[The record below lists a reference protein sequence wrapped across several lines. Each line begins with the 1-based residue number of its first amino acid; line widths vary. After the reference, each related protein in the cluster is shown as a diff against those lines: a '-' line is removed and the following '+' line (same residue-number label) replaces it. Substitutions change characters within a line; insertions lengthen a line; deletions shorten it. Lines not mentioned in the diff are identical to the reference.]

1 MMDISTAREKILE
14 QERLRPVPRQF
25 SALWERGETW
35 RQAFSELVAAERA
48 RDTLFEQL
56 IDAASGLEA
65 RRARLQ
71 QWSSSLHESQAW
83 HDQLAGTL
91 GRHQRLWNVDEQGQS
106 LAPNDL
112 FTHQGLLELRTIA
125 CASRRIFVELEYL
138 EYRRRGVGRLNE
150 TEWQQAWSDLLQ
162 AFRQQVSRYRHW
174 FDADL
179 AEDLYAERLGWC
191 LRLQRL
197 QTATQQLWSARHDL
211 DQAGLRADAAV
222 VDRMVESLRLD
233 RVLNSS
239 PVGAIAMGI
248 MVLVILGFVF
258 GGGGKSSSTIPTV
271 TAVAVDATPIQAPAT
286 SAGDLGTLNQEG
298 KELLKQGRCEE
309 AIQRFQAAFDANPG
323 AHEAYEPLNNMA
335 FCRYELGRNEQA
347 LSTWQ
352 QALSIEPNS
361 PDANAGIGMVLYEV
375 GRQDEG
381 IAYYRNALGWKAGYA
396 DEIWLRTV
404 AFWSERAIT
413 NSRALRSASVP

>member
-1 MMDISTAREKILE
+1 
-14 QERLRPVPRQF
+14 LRPVPRQF
-25 SALWERGETW
+25 SALWERGDTW
-35 RQAFSELVAAERA
+35 RQAFSELIAVERSD
-48 RDTLFEQL
+48 DTLFEQL
-56 IDAASGLEA
+56 VDAASGLEA

-125 CASRRIFVELEYL
+125 CASRRTLVELEYL
-138 EYRRRGVGRLNE
+138 EYRRRGFGQINE
-150 TEWQQAWSDLLQ
+150 QQWQAAWAELLRV
-162 AFRQQVSRYRHW
+162 FRQQSSRYRHW
-174 FDADL
+174 FNADL
-179 AEDLYAERLGWC
+179 PEDRYAERLGWL

-197 QTATQQLWSARHDL
+197 QTATQQSWSARHDL

-222 VDRMVESLRLD
+222 VDRMVDSLRLD
-233 RVLNSS
+233 RVSKSS
-239 PVGAIAMGI
+239 RVGAIAMGI
-248 MVLVILGFVF
+248 MVLVIIGFVF
-258 GGGGKSSSTIPTV
+258 GGGGKSSSTMPTT
-271 TAVAVDATPIQAPAT
+271 TAVAADATPIQAPAT
-286 SAGDLGTLNQEG
+286 AAGDLGTLNQAG

-323 AHEAYEPLNNMA
+323 AHAAYEPLNNMA
-335 FCRYELGRNEQA
+335 FCLYELGRTDQA
-347 LSTWQ
+347 ISTWQ

-361 PDANAGIGMVLYEV
+361 PDANAGIGMILYEV

-381 IAYYRNALGWKAGYA
+381 IAYYRNALDQKAGYA